1 MVLTMRGMP
10 FQPAVVPW
18 SLQFTSVKAI
28 CNVAGMGAVFP
39 GTVFVDTE
47 GLTAMTADDLPIA
60 TMLNQFWVGIPP
72 FRSASIRAENSAFPS
87 GYLNQRYSAAF
98 THFFCAARLVRNCT
112 AQGIPFAVGLD
123 CIYGQSHKLSDF
135 LIAVS
140 LCT

>member
-1 MVLTMRGMP
+1 MRDMP
-10 FQPAVVPW
+10 FQPATVPV
-18 SLQFTSVKAI
+18 SLRFTSVKAI

-87 GYLNQRYSAAF
+87 GSLDQSCSAAF
-98 THFFCAARLVRNCT
+98 THFFSATGLVRNRT
-112 AQGIPFAVGLD
+112 AQSIPFTVGFHRVH
-123 CIYGQSHKLSDF
+123 GQSHKLSDF

-140 LCT
+140 L